1 MLMLSMYNCYARVE
15 NVFLYRTLCQYL
27 KIMVQFLLQQ
37 LEAALKKKEKNLETL
52 HSLFVLR
59 GLCKLFL
66 FLSSFCGFVK

>member
-37 LEAALKKKEKNLETL
+37 LEAALKKKRKKFRNIT
-52 HSLFVLR
+52 FTV
-59 GLCKLFL
+59 C
-66 FLSSFCGFVK
+66 VAWTV